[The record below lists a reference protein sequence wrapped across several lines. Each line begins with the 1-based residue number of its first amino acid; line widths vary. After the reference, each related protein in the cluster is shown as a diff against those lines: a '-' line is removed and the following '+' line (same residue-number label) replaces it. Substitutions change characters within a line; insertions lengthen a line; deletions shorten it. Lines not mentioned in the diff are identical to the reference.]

1 MFFTK
6 NIINNYLNIEHIE
19 HEEWD
24 SKSND
29 INIEKGSKHILNG
42 GLTCVLFAWKRK
54 APNEDYTTGNS
65 VTKVYLHKYKCLTI
79 K

>member
-54 APNEDYTTGNS
+54 APKWGLYHRQLCDKSLFTQ
-65 VTKVYLHKYKCLTI
+65 I
-79 K
+79 